1 MSNLNIAH
9 NFMPF
14 PYLELIK
21 IIYSFEDNCFFIE
34 RNIYLFSLCNPK
46 LDLRRD

>member
-9 NFMPF
+9 NILPS

-21 IIYSFEDNCFFIE
+21 IIYSFEDNCFLIE
-34 RNIYLFSLCNPK
+34 RNIFFSLCNPK